1 MKKAAIFDAGPRAT
15 SRKNSWHLLQ
25 LVKYVYSNTPRSR
38 FLRLLACLLCS
49 PLPHG
54 QVELTVHTV
63 GQGLRSLWKKIKSL
77 TPRRVLSLRRPSTT
91 TNFQKETLFEN
102 EILYANLMR
111 YEHFF
116 VCSKSSSA
124 ALLIDVC
131 TWWIVWVARHMEAH
145 DKAPAPSLLLVHR
158 LAVVWR
164 HRQCWQKLREFS

>member
-1 MKKAAIFDAGPRAT
+1 M
-15 SRKNSWHLLQ
+15 
-25 LVKYVYSNTPRSR
+25 YSTTPRSR

-116 VCSKSSSA
+116 VFPSPAQLLCSSMSA
-124 ALLIDVC
+124 LDGLSGLPGI
-131 TWWIVWVARHMEAH
+131 
-145 DKAPAPSLLLVHR
+145 
-158 LAVVWR
+158 WR
-164 HRQCWQKLREFS
+164 HTTKPPRRLFY